1 MTCFNFHEVDAKKKV
16 MARAQ
21 NRFLLVDHT
30 KFDEVRAAYFAELTD
45 FNYVISD
52 GQLSR
57 RYETAIREHGI
68 ALVT

>member
-1 MTCFNFHEVDAKKKV
+1 
-16 MARAQ
+16 
-21 NRFLLVDHT
+21 
-30 KFDEVRAAYFAELTD
+30 VRAAYFAELTD